1 MVIPEITIGCQV
13 GGGVDWALKRLW
25 VITLEIE
32 LRVSLPQSTLAKKKI
47 KPS

>member
-1 MVIPEITIGCQV
+1 MPEITIGCEV
-13 GGGVDWALKRLW
+13 GGSVDWALKRLW

-32 LRVSLPQSTLAKKKI
+32 LRVSLPQSTLAKKKT